1 MAVFSCCVAWL
12 LAGLLAGTLLSW
24 LLHSL
29 VPSPGAASSGAATS
43 RGSGDNARRHGDQLE
58 AVEGIGS
65 KTAEVFRSHGVVSF
79 DDLAGKTPDALRA
92 ILRSAGHNFDGAQP
106 ETWPRQARLLA
117 DGDILG
123 FVDYMRRLRG
133 GVEPTPSA

>member
-1 MAVFSCCVAWL
+1 MAVFSCCVGWL

-29 VPSPGAASSGAATS
+29 VPSPGAPSGAATTS
-43 RGSGDNARRHGDQLE
+43 GTSGDTARRHADQLE

-65 KTAEVFRSHGVVSF
+65 KTAEVFRRHGIVSF
-79 DDLAGKTPDALRA
+79 DDLARKTPDALRA
-92 ILRSAGHNFDGAQP
+92 ILHGAGHNFDGAQP

-123 FVDYMRRLRG
+123 FVAYIRRLRG
-133 GVEPTPSA
+133 GVEPSTSA